1 MSRYH
6 AINRPKDTV
15 ISTFAELLFNDS
27 TNNDLVI
34 RMIYD
39 THYLGKAMKEY
50 QETGEFDT
58 SNYFDNLIE
67 IQWKEAEDS
76 SWFGEKLNV
85 KKDKVILQTKD
96 SWDWNENGYGAR
108 FMERS
113 YMLFNDMTEY
123 LFEYYVKGE
132 DKYYVFR
139 NKGISEET
147 KGLFYTKFKN
157 EIFSKA
163 SNKEDFTAKLKEV
176 IEKKVKKILVKEYHI
191 LPHELDESRQVY
203 LLPEDFDIQ
212 EMITKNTFPKVT
224 AYRFKEKRIKGINE
238 VAYYFVRGKYAM
250 EEKLENLSKS
260 EYLRFTDQFRGA
272 EDKKIY
278 DRKMIDCII
287 ENNVKLFTSKEEA
300 EGFYKGR
307 LKEVRNKIN
316 KILNN
321 KFDF

>member
-27 TNNDLVI
+27 TNNDLVV

-39 THYLGKAMKEY
+39 THYLGKAMKKY

-67 IQWKEAEDS
+67 IQWKEAENS
-76 SWFGEKLNV
+76 GWFGEKLNI
-85 KKDKVILQTKD
+85 KRDKVVLQTED
-96 SWDWNENGYGAR
+96 SWKWNENGYGAR

-113 YMLFNDMTEY
+113 YRLFNDMTEY

-132 DKYYVFR
+132 DKYCVFR

-157 EIFSKA
+157 EIFSKV
-163 SNKEDFTAKLKEV
+163 SNKDFNQLKEV
-176 IEKKVKKILVKEYHI
+176 IEKKVKKILIKEYHI

-203 LLPEDFDIQ
+203 ILPEDFDIQ
-212 EMITKNTFPKVT
+212 EMITKNVFPKVT
-224 AYRFKEKRIKGINE
+224 AYRFKEKRIKELNE
-238 VAYYFVRGKYAM
+238 VAYYFVKSKYSI
-250 EEKLENLSKS
+250 EESLDSLSKS
-260 EYLRFTDQFRGA
+260 EYIRFTDQFRGA

-287 ENNVKLFTSKEEA
+287 ENNMKLFTSKEEA
-300 EGFYKGR
+300 EGFYKGK
-307 LKEVRNKIN
+307 LKEVRSKIN
-316 KILNN
+316 KILNE
-321 KFDF
+321 KFEF